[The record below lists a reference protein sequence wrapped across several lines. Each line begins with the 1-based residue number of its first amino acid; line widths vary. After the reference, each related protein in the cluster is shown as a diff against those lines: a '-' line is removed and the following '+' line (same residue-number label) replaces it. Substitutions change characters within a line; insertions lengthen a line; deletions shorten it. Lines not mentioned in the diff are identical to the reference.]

1 VFGLHSQVVKATP
14 DQLENPTPE
23 AIAAQARDNAT
34 RLSEIE
40 QVDPAIEILWEN
52 CGGFAFNE
60 TTNRPDVAFADA
72 LLASGRTTGFAW
84 KAQLRQDWSCWEH
97 QAGPYMLGEAGAS
110 ALARDRRVAG
120 PRHRTFDA
128 AWHENG
134 VWAWEFLR
142 HVRAGANP
150 PREMNLVAEYNPP
163 FSFSTVVQAEL
174 AWSSAEP
181 WQVIRLRALS
191 RCRNDSVR

>member
-1 VFGLHSQVVKATP
+1 
-14 DQLENPTPE
+14 
-23 AIAAQARDNAT
+23 
-34 RLSEIE
+34 
-40 QVDPAIEILWEN
+40 
-52 CGGFAFNE
+52 
-60 TTNRPDVAFADA
+60 
-72 LLASGRTTGFAW
+72 
-84 KAQLRQDWSCWEH
+84 
-97 QAGPYMLGEAGAS
+97 MLGEAGAS

-150 PREMNLVAEYNPP
+150 PREMNIVAEYNPP

-191 RCRNDSVR
+191 RCRNDSAR